1 MIAVVLLIAF
11 TVAVGGILSVW
22 LSTLST
28 TQTTIVSSGTEKQ
41 VRCAASS
48 ISILEV
54 RYPSGTSGCVAP
66 YNCVNVTVRYDSGVE
81 ALSNIT
87 VEVSARGSINSS
99 TSTARFS
106 PGESRVVSLIANYPP
121 EVASARGF
129 CQDSV
134 SITAECKAGQPCML
148 GSG

>member
-41 VRCAASS
+41 VRCSASA
-48 ISILEV
+48 LKVAEV
-54 RYPSGTSGCVAP
+54 RYPTGTSRGS
-66 YNCVNVTVRYDSGVE
+66 VNVSVTYDSGTE
-81 ALSNIT
+81 SLSNIT
-87 VEVSARGSINSS
+87 VEISARGVTDLVNS
-99 TSTARFS
+99 TGTVT
-106 PGESRVVSLIANYPP
+106 PGEARAVNVTANFPP
-121 EVASARGF
+121 EVVSARGF
-129 CQDSV
+129 CRDTV
-134 SITAECKAGQPCML
+134 PIVGTCKSGQPCML